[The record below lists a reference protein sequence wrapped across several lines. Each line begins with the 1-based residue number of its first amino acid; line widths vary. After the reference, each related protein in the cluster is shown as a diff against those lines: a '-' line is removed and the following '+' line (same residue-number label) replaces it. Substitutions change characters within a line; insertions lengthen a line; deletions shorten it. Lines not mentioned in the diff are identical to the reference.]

1 MHSIPDKFPIVI
13 RTLRINI
20 AIEIELKSLSK
31 AAKSILEAKNFVII
45 TYNEEKTIS
54 HGSIEIHAIPIWKM
68 LARGDSYI

>member
-1 MHSIPDKFPIVI
+1 MHSIPDNLPNII

-31 AAKSILEAKNFVII
+31 AAKSIPEVKNFVII

-54 HGSIEIHAIPIWKM
+54 YGGIEIHAIPIWKM
-68 LARGDSYI
+68 LAGGDSYI